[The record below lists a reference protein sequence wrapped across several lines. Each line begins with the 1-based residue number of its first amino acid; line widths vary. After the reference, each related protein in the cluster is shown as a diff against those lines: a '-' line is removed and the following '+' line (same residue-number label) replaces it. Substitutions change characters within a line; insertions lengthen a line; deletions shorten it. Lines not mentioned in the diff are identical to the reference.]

1 MKKNLF
7 FAAAIAVVA
16 IFSSCTPAE
25 EPATVSITLDKDTVV
40 LNSAVTGKISTVGG
54 DLVSVTLMKNDATVA
69 GYPVTT
75 FTKGAVMGNGGTYT
89 IRFDSLAV
97 GNYSI
102 KAVGKN
108 SSEATKKFV
117 VKSPA
122 VVVVPT
128 LEVAASNVTIYCN
141 SGDGYS
147 AKSTCASADGKTYAP
162 KVDATTFLDV
172 ATQAKVDFVYF
183 NDKGTSFGIY
193 APSAVP
199 TAISTSFSGWTT
211 KNPTTFAK
219 STSIVYSSA
228 TYTQVADAAK
238 TITAN
243 SVTGLEKG
251 DVVVFKTASGKVGL
265 FEVVSKTNGY
275 NPVDNVVVNIKI
287 SK

>member
-16 IFSSCTPAE
+16 IFSSCTPND
-25 EPATVSITLDKDTVV
+25 PATVSITLDKDTVV
-40 LNSAVTGKISTVGG
+40 LNTAVTGKISTVGG

-122 VVVVPT
+122 VVPT

-147 AKSTCASADGKTYAP
+147 AKSTCASADGLTYAP
-162 KVDATTFLDV
+162 KVNSTTFLDV

-199 TAISTSFSGWTT
+199 SAISTSFSGWTT

-219 STSIVYSSA
+219 SSIVYASA

-243 SVTGLEKG
+243 NVTGLVKG

-275 NPVDNVVVNIKI
+275 NPDDNVVVNIKI

>member
-75 FTKGAVMGNGGTYT
+75 FTKGAVMGNGGTYN

-122 VVVVPT
+122 VVPT

-162 KVDATTFLDV
+162 KVNETTFLDL
-172 ATQAKVDFVYF
+172 ASQAKVDFVYF

-199 TAISTSFSGWTT
+199 AAISTSFSEWKT
-211 KNPTTFAK
+211 KNPTTFAQ
-219 STSIVYSSA
+219 STIAYSSA

-243 SVTGLEKG
+243 SVTGLKQG
-251 DVVVFKTASGKVGL
+251 NVVVFKTASGKVGL

-275 NPVDNVVVNIKI
+275 NPEDNIVINIKI